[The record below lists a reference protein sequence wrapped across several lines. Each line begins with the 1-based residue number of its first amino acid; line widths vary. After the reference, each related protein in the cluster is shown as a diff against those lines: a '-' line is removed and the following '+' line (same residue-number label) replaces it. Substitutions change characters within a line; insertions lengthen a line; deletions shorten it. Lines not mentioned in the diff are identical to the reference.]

1 MDNELLEK
9 IYDELMNIRLDMVQI
24 QYELHQ
30 LRKDIEDVQASSE
43 EPIGIIPN
51 TPRPDIF

>member
-30 LRKDIEDVQASSE
+30 IRKDIEDVQASSE